1 LRHLVP
7 RVEFAADLAGLAA
20 GQLQVAQPVERSAL
34 GHGGEPGG
42 GVVRHAG
49 LAPLLQGADQRVLR
63 QFLGQFH

>member
-20 GQLQVAQPVERSAL
+20 GQLQVAHPVERSAL
-34 GHGGEPGG
+34 GQGGEPG

-49 LAPLLQGADQRVLR
+49 FAPWLQGADQRVLR